1 MVARRINYL
10 ARPSMAAKSLC
21 FENRRTTT
29 TRDADMQPDSSL
41 MRQRAGGA
49 PDRPFDVVV
58 IGSGGVMTRR
68 LLVASPMLQRDLFAT
83 LRD

>member
-1 MVARRINYL
+1 
-10 ARPSMAAKSLC
+10 
-21 FENRRTTT
+21 
-29 TRDADMQPDSSL
+29 MQPDSSL